1 MGLPI
6 RRGFSLG
13 ECHTLPAAFPAYSA
27 SPVQSALWT
36 RVTRSRP
43 DGTAARRES
52 SWVLRGAWDV
62 ERLRRALTSVV
73 ERHEALRTTVRA
85 AAARTE
91 PVQSVDGVPADLLD
105 VVDLSDRGDDDA
117 AEAAARTIRGTWSA
131 ALARSQAPALR
142 ALLVVRPGRAELVLN
157 ASVLAA
163 DRRTLRIAA
172 REAAL
177 CLAGTK
183 PEGEVT
189 QYPEVAAWNL
199 ELLADEESAEDRDHW
214 NTLLATAT
222 AWAAAHRPVR
232 TQTVPAAAPEH
243 TTLLDSDRVHRITA
257 LAAAGG
263 TSARAVLAAAWTVTV
278 ARLAGAAIPL
288 AVTDDGRAFE
298 TVQEAAGPYERAFP
312 TVVDALEAS
321 TFHAVVDEVAAQ
333 LARGGELVDH
343 LDPRRFDALTDEGL
357 WAGFAAVPAAPLLDH
372 AGVRW
377 HALEERAPRLLRT
390 LTCTQTA
397 DTTAWELSY
406 SGGDM
411 AAVPAEAVLPA
422 FVTALDA
429 LLAAPGEP
437 PADCPLTSAGD
448 PGSDLVGAV
457 SETLA
462 PDLTEA
468 VALVALR
475 TPDAEA
481 VRCGDDHL
489 TYRALDALANRWARR
504 LIDAGVRPGDRVV
517 LDLDRGVAVP
527 AVMLGVLRAGAV
539 FVPHDTSYPDARLR
553 FVLTDTAAA
562 AVITCRGLHPDAHPV
577 VLAPDD
583 ATVAG
588 LPDTAPETRP
598 ASTDPAY
605 VLYTSGTTG
614 RPKGVVVPRRAL
626 NNYLTWAAQTYR
638 LAEGTG
644 SLVHSP
650 LAFDFTLTA
659 LLAPLTVGGRVLL
672 LPPGIGPSGLAAALR
687 THTDLSLLKLTPTHL
702 DALQRF
708 TGGTQWAGRVRTL
721 VLGGEQLH
729 AEDLGAL
736 RDLPGLRVFNEYGPT
751 ETVVGSTA
759 YEVSSATPTRGRVPV
774 GRPVAGTVVTV
785 RDRRGRPVPAGVPGE
800 IRIGGTG
807 LADGYLGDAT
817 TTRER
822 FVTDAHGPRPGEIHY
837 RTGDLGRLLPDGE
850 LEFLGRLDAQLKIRG
865 VRVEPDEVRT
875 VLLEHP
881 GTRRVAV
888 VAIAS
893 RDSAEG
899 SRLVAYV
906 VPAAADHTA
915 PVRPRDLVEHAR
927 QILPAAMVPVVMLVD
942 GLPTTPNG
950 KLDLDALPHPDR
962 DLLTERPYT
971 APRDLTEEVLTS
983 VIADVLG
990 LERVGIDDDYLAL
1003 GGDSIRSVMV
1013 AARAAHRGVAVGVA
1027 QLHEH
1032 PTVRQIAAA
1041 LSQEAGTVPGRTRP
1055 TGSFSLVSAEDRALM
1070 PEDVEDA
1077 FPLSL
1082 LQEGMIFHRDFAAKS
1097 AVYHA
1102 IASVRLKA
1110 PFDLALFD
1118 TVIRSL
1124 VERHPMLRT
1133 SFDMST
1139 FSRPLQLVHQ
1149 TFATPLFH
1157 EDLRGLDPE
1166 EQQARVLRW
1175 VEGEQERG
1183 FELHDYPLIRF
1194 MVQRLSDDEF
1204 QFTYG
1209 FHHEIVD
1216 GWSEALMITEIFDHY
1231 FSLVYDEPI
1240 ELRAPA
1246 ASMRDAVALELEALE
1261 DRGKYDFWD
1270 AYLANASLM
1279 RLPRIEVGQTADK
1292 GARDIVRLAVPVT
1305 AELSDALKHF
1315 ARDEGVP
1322 LKTVLMAAHMR
1333 VMSLFGG
1340 HTDTLSYTVTN
1351 GRPEDTDGS
1360 TAIGLFVNSLA
1371 HRVAMPGGTWRDLV
1385 AASLA
1390 SERATMPHRRL
1401 PMAELKRHQGNEPLA
1416 ETLFFFTD
1424 YHVFRVLDRW
1434 RARGVRHVAD
1444 ELYGE
1449 STFPFCGIFRLN
1461 RDNGDLEVR
1470 IEYDSLQFTDE
1481 LMRGISDAYVE
1492 VLTAMA
1498 GDPDGRYDARDFLSA
1513 GDRRTL
1519 KSLQGPDLPAAEDRC
1534 LHHLFEERART
1545 QPDATAV
1552 QWSGGSIS
1560 YAALDRRASEL
1571 ARTLRAHGVGAEV
1584 PVGVLADRSAEQ
1596 IIAILGVLKAG
1607 GAYVPLDPALPE
1619 ARLASI
1625 VAASGVGLVIAQH
1638 ARKDRVPAGTTALTL
1653 DPLGRTASVPEP
1665 GGARPAPQA
1674 GPGNAAYIL
1683 FTSGSTGE
1691 PKGVVVEHRNV
1702 VASLRARSATYP
1714 DPVDRFLL
1722 LSSFAFDSSV
1732 VGIFWTLTEGGALV
1746 LPPEGAQLEPLD
1758 VLDRLVRERV
1768 THTLAI
1774 PSLLVPVLEEA
1785 GDGELDALRVV
1796 TAAGE
1801 PCPSAL
1807 GELALDRVPR
1817 ASLHNEYGPTEAT
1830 VWSTVWTGGPGTG
1843 RPHLPIGRP
1852 IAGSRARVVNPYGH
1866 DVPVGVSGALLVA
1879 GPGVARGYLGRPR
1892 ATAAA
1897 FRPDARAAAPGERH
1911 YVTGDVV
1918 RCLSGGDLEFV
1929 GRDDQQVKIRG
1940 FRVELSEIE
1949 AVLDAHPDVH
1959 KSVVVVHQGP
1969 SGSKE
1974 LTAHVVLQ
1982 PGAALDAVRVQQFV
1996 RDRLP
2001 RYMVP
2006 AHVTVLD
2013 AVPLTATGKV
2023 DRSALPAPAV
2033 TRRSGVP
2040 HVEPATESERMIAA
2054 VWCRVLGLER
2064 VSARS
2069 GFFDLGGESLRAMQ
2083 VTTAVNKAFDT
2094 RITVRALFD
2103 AATLAEFAAVID
2115 AAQRGE
2121 GPVERGIAAASAE
2134 AADR

>member
-1 MGLPI
+1 M
-6 RRGFSLG
+6 
-13 ECHTLPAAFPAYSA
+13 PAAFPAYSA
-27 SPVQSALWT
+27 SPVQSSLWH
-36 RVTRSRP
+36 RLTRSHSGAT
-43 DGTAARRES
+43 DARREA
-52 SWVLRGAWDV
+52 SWILRGAWDE
-62 ERLRRALTSVV
+62 ERLRQALTFVV
-73 ERHEALRTTVRA
+73 DRHEALRTSVRA
-85 AAARTE
+85 TAARTE
-91 PVQSVDGVPADLLD
+91 PVQSVCGTPNDLLD

-117 AEAAARTIRGTWSA
+117 VEASACIARDTWSSD
-131 ALARSQAPALR
+131 LVRTQAPTLR
-142 ALLVVRPGRAELVLN
+142 ALLLVRSEDTAELVLS
-157 ASVLAA
+157 ASVLTA
-163 DRRTLRIAA
+163 DRRTLRMAA
-172 REAAL
+172 REIAHRV
-177 CLAGTK
+177 AGVK
-183 PEGEVT
+183 PEGDVT
-189 QYPEVAAWNL
+189 QYPEVAAWNM
-199 ELLADEESAEDRDHW
+199 ELLADVESAEDRDHW
-214 NTLLATAT
+214 RRLLESATT
-222 AWAAAHRPVR
+222 WAAGYRPGH
-232 TQTVPAAAPEH
+232 TQPIQAAAPGH
-243 TTLLDSDRVHRITA
+243 TAVLDADRTARIAA
-257 LAAAGG
+257 LAAARGA
-263 TSARAVLAAAWTVTV
+263 SARAVLTAAWSVTV
-278 ARLAGAAIPL
+278 ARLAGAPVPL

-298 TVQEAAGPYERAFP
+298 TVREAAGPYERTLP
-312 TVVDALEAS
+312 TVVETLEAAA
-321 TFHAVVDEVAAQ
+321 FHDVVDEVCAQ
-333 LARGGELVDH
+333 LARGGELIDH
-343 LDPRRFDALTDEGL
+343 LDPRRFDALTDSGL
-357 WAGFAAVPAAPLLDH
+357 WAGFSMVPASPILDR

-377 HALEERAPRLLRT
+377 HALAERGPCPART
-390 LTCTQTA
+390 LMCAETA
-397 DTTAWELSY
+397 DSTAWELSY

-429 LLAAPGEP
+429 LLDAPDEP
-437 PADCPLTSAGD
+437 PADCKLTSAGD
-448 PGSDLVGAV
+448 PGSELVGATP
-457 SETLA
+457 EA
-462 PDLTEA
+462 PALDLTEA
-468 VALVALR
+468 VAQAARR

-481 VRCGDDHL
+481 ARCSDKQL
-489 TYRALDALANRWARR
+489 TYAALDALANRWAHR
-504 LIDAGVRPGDRVV
+504 LADAGVRPGDRVV
-517 LDLDRGVAVP
+517 LDLDRGVTVP
-527 AVMLGVLRAGAV
+527 AIMLGVLRAGAA
-539 FVPHDTSYPDARLR
+539 FVPHDTTHPNARLR
-553 FVLTDTAAA
+553 YVLADTAAA
-562 AVITCRGLHPDAHPV
+562 ALITMRDLGPDVTPV
-577 VLAPDD
+577 VLVPDD

-588 LPDTAPETRP
+588 FPDTAPGARSAP
-598 ASTDPAY
+598 TDPAY

-626 NNYLTWAAQTYR
+626 NNYLSWAAGTYR
-638 LAEGTG
+638 LAEGSG
-644 SLVHSP
+644 SIVHSP
-650 LAFDFTLTA
+650 LGFDFTLTA
-659 LLAPLTVGGRVLL
+659 LLAPLMVGGRVLL
-672 LPPGIGPSGLAAALR
+672 LPPGTGPSGLASALHA
-687 THTDLSLLKLTPTHL
+687 HTDISLLKLTPTHL

-708 TGGTQWAGRVRTL
+708 TGGSDWARRVRTL

-729 AEDLGAL
+729 AESLGAL
-736 RDLPGLRVFNEYGPT
+736 RDLPGLRIFNEYGPT

-759 YEVSSATPTRGRVPV
+759 HQVSATTPTRGRVPV

-785 RDRRGRPVPAGVPGE
+785 RDRRGRPVPVGVPGE
-800 IRIGGTG
+800 IRIGGAG
-807 LADGYLGDAT
+807 LADGYHGDDT
-817 TTRER
+817 TTRDR
-822 FVTDAHGPRPGEIHY
+822 FVRDTYGPHPGEVHY
-837 RTGDLGRLLPDGE
+837 RTGDQGRLLPNGA
-850 LEFLGRLDAQLKIRG
+850 LEFLGRSDEQLKIRG
-865 VRVEPDEVRT
+865 VRVEPGEVRA

-881 GTRRVAV
+881 GIDRVAV
-888 VAIAS
+888 VASAS
-893 RDSAEG
+893 RDSTEG
-899 SRLVAYV
+899 ARLVAYA
-906 VPAAADHTA
+906 VPEASDGAA
-915 PVRPRDLVEHAR
+915 PVRPGDVVEHAR
-927 QILPAAMVPVVMLVD
+927 RILPAAMVPVVLLVD

-950 KLDLDALPHPDR
+950 KLDVDALPSPER
-962 DLLTERPYT
+962 DLLTERSYAP
-971 APRDLTEEVLTS
+971 PRDTTEKVLTS

-1013 AARAAHRGVAVGVA
+1013 AARAAHRGVSVGVS
-1027 QLHEH
+1027 QLHAH

-1041 LSQEAGTVPGRTRP
+1041 LEQDTGTAPSRTRA
-1055 TGSFSLVSAEDRALM
+1055 TESFSLVGAEDRALM

-1102 IASVRLKA
+1102 IASVRLEA
-1110 PFDLALFD
+1110 PFDLGVFE
-1118 TVIRSL
+1118 TVIHGL

-1139 FSRPLQLVHQ
+1139 FSRPLQLVHR

-1157 EDLRGLDPE
+1157 EDLRGLGPE
-1166 EQQARVLRW
+1166 EQQARVMRW
-1175 VEGEQERG
+1175 VQGERERG

-1194 MVQRLSDDEF
+1194 MVQRLSDEEF

-1216 GWSEALMITEIFDHY
+1216 GWSEAMMITEIFDHY

-1240 ELRAPA
+1240 ELRPPV

-1270 AYLANASLM
+1270 AYLADASLM
-1279 RLPRIEVGQTADK
+1279 RLPRVEVGQTADK
-1292 GARDIVRLAVPVT
+1292 GARDIVRLAVPVSV
-1305 AELSDALKHF
+1305 ELSDAVKRL

-1322 LKTVLMAAHMR
+1322 LKTVLMAGHMR

-1385 AASLA
+1385 AASHA

-1434 RARGVRHVAD
+1434 HARGVRHVAD

-1461 RDNGDLEVR
+1461 RDSGDLEVR
-1470 IEYDSLQFTDE
+1470 IEYDSLQFSAE
-1481 LMRGISDAYVE
+1481 LMDSLSGAYVE

-1498 GDPDGRYDARDFLSA
+1498 DDPDARYDARDFLSA
-1513 GDRRTL
+1513 TDRRTL
-1519 KSLQGPDLPAAEDRC
+1519 ASLRGPRLPAAEDRC
-1534 LHHLFEERART
+1534 LHHLFEERARAR
-1545 QPDATAV
+1545 PDATAV
-1552 QWSGGSIS
+1552 QWPGGSVS
-1560 YAALDRRASEL
+1560 YAALDRRATAL
-1571 ARTLRAHGVGAEV
+1571 ARTLRAQGVGAEI
-1584 PVGVLADRSAEQ
+1584 PVGVLAERSAEQ
-1596 IIAILGVLKAG
+1596 IVAILGVLKAG

-1619 ARLASI
+1619 ARMAAI
-1625 VAASGVGLVIAQH
+1625 VAESGVGLVVAQR
-1638 ARKDRVPAGTTALTL
+1638 AQSERVPTGTAVLTL
-1653 DPLGRTASVPEP
+1653 DPLGRVASAPEL
-1665 GGARPAPQA
+1665 GRVHPAPQA

-1691 PKGVVVEHRNV
+1691 PKGVVVEHRHV
-1702 VASLRARSATYP
+1702 VASLRARTEAYP
-1714 DPVDRFLL
+1714 DQVDRFLL
-1722 LSSFAFDSSV
+1722 LSSYAFDSSV
-1732 VGIFWTLTEGGALV
+1732 AGTFWTLTEGGTLV

-1758 VLDRLVRERV
+1758 VLDQLVRERV

-1807 GELALDRVPR
+1807 GELSLDRIPR

-1830 VWSTVWTGGPGTG
+1830 VWSTVWTGKFGAG

-1866 DVPVGVSGALLVA
+1866 DVPVGVDGALLVA

-1892 ATAAA
+1892 ATADA
-1897 FRPDARAAAPGERH
+1897 FQPDAYAAEPGERL

-1918 RCLSGGDLEFV
+1918 RCLSGGGLEFV

-1940 FRVELSEIE
+1940 FRVELSEVE
-1949 AVLDAHPDVH
+1949 AVLDAHPDVQ
-1959 KSVVVVHQGP
+1959 KSVVVVHRGS
-1969 SGSKE
+1969 SGSAE
-1974 LTAHVVLQ
+1974 LTAHVVLHE
-1982 PGAALDAVRVQQFV
+1982 GATLDAVRVQQFV

-2006 AHVTVLD
+2006 AHVSVLD
-2013 AVPLTATGKV
+2013 VVPLTATGKV
-2023 DRSALPAPAV
+2023 DRAALPVP
-2033 TRRSGVP
+2033 TPEERPGVP

-2054 VWCRVLGLER
+2054 VWCRVLGVER
-2064 VSARS
+2064 VSARA

-2083 VTTAVNKAFDT
+2083 VTTAVNKAFGT

-2103 AATLAEFAAVID
+2103 AATLTEFAAVVD
-2115 AAQRGE
+2115 AARCGE
-2121 GPVERGIAAASAE
+2121 GPVEQRAISSAE
-2134 AADR
+2134 AAGR